1 MLQMTAVRI
10 RALLAALAVL
20 GVTVVAAV
28 ALGRLESA
36 RSTERAQAE
45 AQAAAMRGLDA
56 LRALIGGFEV
66 QVQNATSNP
75 RLVAA
80 LDAGVDRETLRDLLV
95 NEPWW
100 EPFRLA
106 VEGFGMV
113 REGDRPEIG
122 AHLPDALDFTAM
134 VRRARAT
141 RRPAS
146 ELEVADGR
154 VLATVA
160 SPVALTGRPGAPV
173 LVAIK
178 VVDVGTL
185 VTVAERAAGAA
196 GISDGHHLLV
206 GAVAAG
212 GSLAEVRRQTAL
224 PAPGVRTGD

>member
-1 MLQMTAVRI
+1 MIQMKAARI
-10 RALLAALAVL
+10 RALSAALAVL
-20 GVTVVAAV
+20 VVTVLVSL
-28 ALGRLESA
+28 ALQRLDRA
-36 RSTERAQAE
+36 RVTERAQAE
-45 AQAAAMRGLDA
+45 AQFAAMRGLDA
-56 LRALIGGFEV
+56 LHALVAGFEV

-113 REGDRPEIG
+113 REGERPEIG
-122 AHLPDALDFTAM
+122 AHLPDGLDLTAM

-146 ELEVADGR
+146 ELAVADGR

-160 SPVALTGRPGAPV
+160 SPV
-173 LVAIK
+173 
-178 VVDVGTL
+178 
-185 VTVAERAAGAA
+185 
-196 GISDGHHLLV
+196 
-206 GAVAAG
+206 
-212 GSLAEVRRQTAL
+212 
-224 PAPGVRTGD
+224 

>member
-106 VEGFGMV
+106 VEGFGLV
-113 REGDRPEIG
+113 RDGDQPEVSARLPEG
-122 AHLPDALDFTAM
+122 LDVGDL
-134 VRRARAT
+134 VRRARTEPRA
-141 RRPAS
+141 AS
-146 ELEVADGR
+146 ELKVAGGH

-160 SPVALTGRPGAPV
+160 APVAFTGRAGAPV
-173 LVAIK
+173 L
-178 VVDVGTL
+178 L
-185 VTVAERAAGAA
+185 
-196 GISDGHHLLV
+196 
-206 GAVAAG
+206 
-212 GSLAEVRRQTAL
+212 
-224 PAPGVRTGD
+224 